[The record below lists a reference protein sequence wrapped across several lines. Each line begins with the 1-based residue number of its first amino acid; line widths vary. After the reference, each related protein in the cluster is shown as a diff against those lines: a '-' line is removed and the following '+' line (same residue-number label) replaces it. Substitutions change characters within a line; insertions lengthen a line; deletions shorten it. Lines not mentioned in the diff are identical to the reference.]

1 MITRKRL
8 LALGSTVLLGVAG
21 VVHADTTSSSDLK
34 AEMAALRARVA
45 ELEGRQN
52 EAWLNERRAEEV
64 KTLVKEVLTDADT
77 RASLLEGGMTAGHNG
92 QNFWIGSEDG
102 SFLLKIC
109 GQIQVRYY
117 GDFQN
122 NTTSTDQEAGGFE
135 VSRAKVEF
143 AGHISSPKF
152 TYALRLAV
160 DEANNNVFAEKITIG
175 HELMDGLW
183 IVLGEDKAPFLREE
197 LVSSANQLAVERSL
211 VNEFFTL
218 GYVQGLWVNWNAHE
232 QVNLS
237 VAISD
242 GARSGEQGTS
252 VTAIGGSPMT
262 GGIKPYDVDGT
273 DFAITARGDVLI
285 MGTWDQLA
293 DFTAWSG
300 QDTSVS
306 LGAAVHYQVG
316 DDTGTAVSGGSLF
329 AWTVDGSME
338 WNGLNLFA
346 AAVGAHADPRAT
358 GAPTANLYGV
368 VVQGG
373 YHVIPDK
380 LELFARYEWIDFDKG
395 TTGTV
400 EDDVNLATFGA
411 NYYINKHATKFT
423 LDVTWAFDPIIS
435 TDIASAANTAGR
447 NKVGLRSDAAGE
459 DDQVLIRAQM
469 QLLF

>member
-34 AEMAALRARVA
+34 AEMSALRARVA

-152 TYALRLAV
+152 AYALRLAV

-197 LVSSANQLAVERSL
+197 LVSSANQLAVER
-211 VNEFFTL
+211 
-218 GYVQGLWVNWNAHE
+218 
-232 QVNLS
+232 
-237 VAISD
+237 
-242 GARSGEQGTS
+242 
-252 VTAIGGSPMT
+252 
-262 GGIKPYDVDGT
+262 
-273 DFAITARGDVLI
+273 
-285 MGTWDQLA
+285 
-293 DFTAWSG
+293 
-300 QDTSVS
+300 
-306 LGAAVHYQVG
+306 
-316 DDTGTAVSGGSLF
+316 
-329 AWTVDGSME
+329 
-338 WNGLNLFA
+338 
-346 AAVGAHADPRAT
+346 
-358 GAPTANLYGV
+358 
-368 VVQGG
+368 
-373 YHVIPDK
+373 
-380 LELFARYEWIDFDKG
+380 
-395 TTGTV
+395 
-400 EDDVNLATFGA
+400 
-411 NYYINKHATKFT
+411 
-423 LDVTWAFDPIIS
+423 
-435 TDIASAANTAGR
+435 
-447 NKVGLRSDAAGE
+447 
-459 DDQVLIRAQM
+459 
-469 QLLF
+469 